1 MLFITKI
8 ICLLLVLQFA
18 SSIKNDECNTVVLQK
33 GLESC
38 SSLPSQK
45 IIRGT
50 RHCSDLSY
58 ITKDEESQMHLF
70 ISDTNSFI
78 VYKDINNR
86 FTKPFSHE
94 HLDSYNFNYLKVR
107 IMEQSVIILA
117 FNEQDNVKN
126 FYFIK
131 FKYEIFSS
139 SKLSIEITSLGSNE
153 TVFPYLECENVFWVK
168 AEKNEVTYESL
179 SGDTKIIQKYNE
191 SILKIVENEN
201 LFEYTVSFKER
212 GNDTFKCV
220 ICSITIP
227 ESTTSTVSSTSH
239 TPPSTAETT
248 QPIIQNEGNKS
259 ETFVIAVIALILSI
273 VSIGIHIIYHIIQNW
288 NALKKC
294 FSCNK
299 KSEEPQNCNINEGQ
313 PINETPN
320 NIEMN
325 PLLHKKDTNNKSS
338 SVPAKNGSKPSG

>member
-139 SKLSIEITSLGSNE
+139 GKLSIEITSLGSNE

-168 AEKNEVTYESL
+168 AEKNEVTFESL
-179 SGDTKIIQKYNE
+179 SGDTKTIQKYNE

-212 GNDTFKCV
+212 GNDTFKCD
-220 ICSITIP
+220 ICSITSP
-227 ESTTSTVSSTSH
+227 ESTASTVSSIFHTSL
-239 TPPSTAETT
+239 SLDETN
-248 QPIIQNEGNKS
+248 QPIIPNKGNKS
-259 ETFVIAVIALILSI
+259 ETFVIAVIALILSV
-273 VSIGIHIIYHIIQNW
+273 VSIGIHIIYLIIQNW
-288 NALKKC
+288 NTLKKFFC
-294 FSCNK
+294 CNK
-299 KSEEPQNCNINEGQ
+299 KSEEPQIGNSNEDQ
-313 PINETPN
+313 TNERTQII
-320 NIEMN
+320 IEETT
-325 PLLHKKDTNNKSS
+325 L
-338 SVPAKNGSKPSG
+338 